1 MMQHQVAL
9 QARFNPETL
18 ERVLRVV
25 RHRGFHIC
33 AMNMETA
40 PDAQNI
46 NIELTVASPRPVE
59 LLFSQ
64 LSKLVDVACAS
75 RSSNPHHNKSA
86 PERKGRKMTTKKKL
100 ITFGSMARW
109 FRGAKRKF
117 M

>member
-1 MMQHQVAL
+1 MMQHQVAVE
-9 QARFNPETL
+9 ARFNPETL

-40 PDAQNI
+40 TDAQNI

-64 LSKLVDVACAS
+64 LNKLVDVA
-75 RSSNPHHNKSA
+75 RV
-86 PERKGRKMTTKKKL
+86 EIQQRTTTSQQ
-100 ITFGSMARW
+100 IRA
-109 FRGAKRKF
+109 
-117 M
+117 

>member
-46 NIELTVASPRPVE
+46 NIELTVA
-59 LLFSQ
+59 
-64 LSKLVDVACAS
+64 
-75 RSSNPHHNKSA
+75 N
-86 PERKGRKMTTKKKL
+86 
-100 ITFGSMARW
+100 
-109 FRGAKRKF
+109 
-117 M
+117 